1 MKAIWKDADAE
12 FDVIDKNGDSIT
24 LAIPVTGK
32 IDGKEYSWIEKQILD
47 EPDEYIITDFN
58 SSSQK

>member
-12 FDVIDKNGDSIT
+12 FEVIEKNGDSIT

-32 IDGKEYSWIEKQILD
+32 INGKEYSWIEKQTLD
-47 EPDEYIITDFN
+47 ESDEYTITDFTPSLN
-58 SSSQK
+58 N